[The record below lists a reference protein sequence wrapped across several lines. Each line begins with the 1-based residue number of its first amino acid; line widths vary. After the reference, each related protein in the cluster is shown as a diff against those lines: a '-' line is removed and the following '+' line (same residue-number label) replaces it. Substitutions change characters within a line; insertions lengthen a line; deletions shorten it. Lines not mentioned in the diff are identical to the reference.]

1 MEGPVRHPVQLHPHG
16 LHPVSQ
22 LDLHLLLQE
31 ETTDQSEEKDQIH
44 HPGQH
49 GRTGASGAQAQI
61 QHQTPQ
67 HRAQLQP
74 DDVRVGAGQRPGHH
88 LQPGP
93 TRPQQE
99 PDQQPGRP
107 QRERLWVTGNRTP
120 ADTEGT
126 SPYVDGT

>member
-1 MEGPVRHPVQLHPHG
+1 MESPVRHPDQLHAHG

-31 ETTDQSEEKDQIH
+31 EATDQSEEENQIH

-49 GRTGASGAQAQI
+49 GRTGEGGAQTQI
-61 QHQTPQ
+61 QYQTPQ
-67 HRAQLQP
+67 HGAQLQP
-74 DDVRVGAGQRPGHH
+74 DDVGVGVGQRSGHH

-99 PDQQPGRP
+99 PAQRPGRP
-107 QRERLWVTGNRTP
+107 QRKRLRMTRRPGDIDRTLL
-120 ADTEGT
+120 GC
-126 SPYVDGT
+126 